1 MLKYT
6 NPEKTAAQFNGA
18 FFSLAAPEDF
28 STIGDGPTRESVLAW
43 LAEGNV
49 PEDYVAPEPVPV
61 ILSCSPWQM
70 RKKLNKEGLRQTV
83 EDYVTLPDTAIEI
96 KDGWLYAT
104 EFREDDP
111 FVQQMAEMLQVG
123 DLHAFI
129 EDALTL

>member
-6 NPEKTAAQFNGA
+6 NLEKTAAQFNGA
-18 FFSLAAPEDF
+18 FFSLATPENF
-28 STIGDGPTRESVLAW
+28 TSIGDGPTREQVLAW

-49 PEDYVAPEPVPV
+49 PEDFIPPEPIPV

-83 EDYVTLPDTAIEI
+83 EDYVVLPDTPIEI

-111 FVQQMAEMLQVG
+111 FVQQMATMLQVEN
-123 DLHAFI
+123 LHAFI

>member
-6 NPEKTAAQFNGA
+6 NLEKTAAQFNGA
-18 FFSLAAPEDF
+18 FFSLSAPEDF
-28 STIGDGPTRESVLAW
+28 TSIGDGPTREQVLAW
-43 LAEGNV
+43 LAEGNTPEEFV
-49 PEDYVAPEPVPV
+49 PPEPIPV

-83 EDYVTLPDTAIEI
+83 ETYVALEDTPVEI
-96 KDGWLYAT
+96 KDGWKFAT

-111 FVQQMAEMLQVG
+111 FVQQMAVMLQVA